1 MLKLLLPAFGLAAML
16 MSCTTLPPS
25 AYVNGGGA
33 KVSAARIALGANQ
46 AGEQCAAT
54 RDAHGALIFCGNW
67 SQPSATVV
75 DGPSSS
81 RAGILTLATS
91 SDWRAGVEQQY
102 ACAAPTATSILDGD
116 PAELLTC
123 TQRLGGWPHVAL
135 VALVRG
141 RAFYADGVQP
151 AFPVMQRAI
160 GIAAGV
166 LPARKARAL
175 PVTTSDR
182 LLANR
187 LAAEAFSSGDI
198 GTYDKLMRVGAETNQ
213 QEDFPAAITAY
224 RAALALQQKTLGV
237 DNPNTVTALTDLALN
252 LSDAQ
257 RYHQAASLFATA
269 ATLAPRSADPTARPA
284 LEHARG
290 LDALNQHHP
299 HRAMM
304 LLHRAALEYAATLPP
319 DLVHPRGDQVSH
331 AGLFGLAQGASGAAR
346 LLTAQSI
353 VLDPVTQLRLLGL
366 IESLR
371 YQAIAALELHQAS
384 RAALLIRRANQIAI
398 GNGIAPVVLNARLD
412 RTEAAIDVANGQE
425 ANADAKLSAAGAGFA
440 RALPGS
446 RPVANTGLLR
456 ADVLVSQHHDAE
468 AVPICRKSVAL
479 LTGLRLGTSARLI
492 SPCLS
497 ALNQR
502 ARQNPARAEP
512 IHAEMFAMA
521 ELAQGTT
528 TSAEIAEA
536 AARLAAGA
544 KNPKVAAAIRAHQDA
559 VARLNRLYRQRD
571 SLARARQ
578 SGKQVTPAAIKTIDA
593 QIRQATDGLNAAD
606 LAVQAAAPNFGQ
618 LVQAVVPAKAV
629 LKRLHPQEAF
639 LDIMVSRHHAWLFY
653 LSDNRVRV
661 ARTGTGDAA
670 MTKLV
675 QIVRKSVEP
684 TQAGLPPF
692 AMHAAY
698 QIYQATLAPFATA
711 LKHTTALVIAP
722 SGSLLSLPFAL
733 LPTRN
738 VTADNNVTD
747 DKLAT
752 APWLV
757 RRATLDYVPAAANFV
772 SLRKIADTSTA
783 TQPWF
788 GFGDFHQV
796 TEAQAAASF
805 PSATCADSAQL
816 FAGLPNLPS
825 AKLELAAAR
834 ALFKASPQ
842 DELLGAQFTVP
853 AVEHKDLAPFRILHF
868 ATHAILPSE
877 LPCATEPAIITS
889 APPGARSAAQAM
901 LTSADVANL
910 HLNANLVILSACNTG
925 GGNGRSGGEALSGL
939 ARSFFFAGARALMV
953 TQWSVSDQVSAYLVA
968 TDLAHVQQGEGAS
981 ASLRAVQLALI
992 NGAGHGLPA
1001 GIADPFY
1008 WAPFVVIGDGGR
1020 ADRAAAIS
1028 SPVGS
1033 GGGKS

>member
-1 MLKLLLPAFGLAAML
+1 MFKLSLLAFGLAAL
-16 MSCTTLPPS
+16 LVSCTAPPPS
-25 AYVNGGGA
+25 AYVSSGGA

-54 RDAHGALIFCGNW
+54 RDAHGALIYCGNW

-75 DGPSSS
+75 DGPSSN
-81 RAGILTLATS
+81 RARILTLATS
-91 SDWRAGVEQQY
+91 SDWRAGIEQQY
-102 ACAAPTATSILDGD
+102 ACAAPTATSILNGD

-160 GIAAGV
+160 GIEAGV

-187 LAAEAFSSGDI
+187 LAAEAFSAGDI
-198 GTYDKLMRVGAETNQ
+198 GTYDKLMRVGADANQ

-224 RAALALQQKTLGV
+224 RAALALQQKTLGI

-269 ATLAPRSADPTARPA
+269 ETLAPRSADPTALPA

-299 HRAMM
+299 HRALK
-304 LLHRAALEYAATLPP
+304 LLHQAALGYAGTLPP
-319 DLVHPRGDQVSH
+319 DLLHPRGDQASH
-331 AGLFGLAQGASGAAR
+331 AGLFGLAQGASSTAQ
-346 LLTAQSI
+346 LLTSQSI

-371 YQAIAALELHQAS
+371 YQAIAALELHQAN
-384 RAALLIRRANQIAI
+384 RAASLIGRANQIAL

-425 ANADAKLSAAGAGFA
+425 AHADAKLSEAGAGFA

-446 RPVANTGLLR
+446 RPVADTGLLR
-456 ADVLVSQHHDAE
+456 ADVLVRQHHDAE

-497 ALNQR
+497 ALDQR
-502 ARQNPARAEP
+502 AKQSPAKAEA

-559 VARLNRLYRQRD
+559 VTRLNRLYRQRD
-571 SLARARQ
+571 QLARAQ
-578 SGKQVTPAAIKTIDA
+578 KSGKQVTPAAIKAIDG
-593 QIRQATDGLNAAD
+593 QIREATDGLNAAD

-618 LVQAVVPAKAV
+618 LVQAVVPASAV
-629 LKRLHPQEAF
+629 LKRLRPQEAF

-653 LSDNRVRV
+653 LSDDHVRV

-675 QIVRKSVEP
+675 QTVRQSVEP

-698 QIYQATLAPFATA
+698 QIYQATLAPFATP
-711 LKHTTALVIAP
+711 LKHTRALVIAP

-738 VTADNNVTD
+738 VAPTA
-747 DKLAT
+747 LAT

-757 RRATLDYVPAAANFV
+757 RDATLDYVPAAANFV
-772 SLRKIADTSTA
+772 SLRKIAGTSTA

-796 TEAQAAASF
+796 TNAQAAASF
-805 PSATCADSAQL
+805 PPATCGDSAQL

-825 AKLELAAAR
+825 AKLELAAAS

-853 AVEHKDLAPFRILHF
+853 AVEHEDLAPFRILHF

-889 APPGARSAAQAM
+889 APSGARSAAQAM
-901 LTSADVANL
+901 LTSTDVANL

-968 TDLAHVQQGEGAS
+968 TDLAHVQQGQGAS

-1008 WAPFVVIGDGGR
+1008 WAPFVVIGDGGK
-1020 ADRAAAIS
+1020 ADRTAASS

-1033 GGGKS
+1033 LSGKS

>member
-1 MLKLLLPAFGLAAML
+1 MFKFSLLAFGLAAML
-16 MSCTTLPPS
+16 VSCTAPPPS
-25 AYVNGGGA
+25 AYVSGGGT
-33 KVSAARIALGANQ
+33 KVSTARIALGANQ

-54 RDAHGALIFCGNW
+54 RDAHGALIYCGNW

-75 DGPSSS
+75 DGPSSN

-91 SDWRAGVEQQY
+91 SDWRAGIEQQY
-102 ACAAPTATSILDGD
+102 ACAAPTATSILNGD

-198 GTYDKLMRVGAETNQ
+198 GTYDKLMRVGAEANQ

-224 RAALALQQKTLGV
+224 RAALALQQKTLGI

-269 ATLAPRSADPTARPA
+269 ETLAPQSADPTALPA

-299 HRAMM
+299 HRALT
-304 LLHRAALEYAATLPP
+304 LLRQAALEYAGTLPP
-319 DLVHPRGDQVSH
+319 DLLDPHGDQASR
-331 AGLFGLAQGASGAAR
+331 AGLFGLAQGASSTAQ
-346 LLTAQSI
+346 LLTSQSI

-384 RAALLIRRANQIAI
+384 RAAALIRRANQIAI

-412 RTEAAIDVANGQE
+412 RTEAAIDVANGQD
-425 ANADAKLSAAGAGFA
+425 ANADAKLSEAGAGFA

-446 RPVANTGLLR
+446 RPVADTGLLR
-456 ADVLVSQHHDAE
+456 ADVLVRQHHESE

-479 LTGLRLGTSARLI
+479 LTGLRLGTSAQLI
-492 SPCLS
+492 SPCLR
-497 ALNQR
+497 ALDQR
-502 ARQNPARAEP
+502 AKQNPAKAEA

-559 VARLNRLYRQRD
+559 VTRLNRLYRQRD
-571 SLARARQ
+571 QLARAQ
-578 SGKQVTPAAIKTIDA
+578 KSGKQVTPEAIKAIDG
-593 QIRQATDGLNAAD
+593 QIREATDGLNAAD

-618 LVQAVVPAKAV
+618 LVQAVVPASAV
-629 LKRLHPQEAF
+629 LKRLRPQEAF

-653 LSDNRVRV
+653 LSDDQVRV
-661 ARTGTGDAA
+661 ARTGTGDAT

-675 QIVRKSVEP
+675 QTVRKSVEP

-698 QIYQATLAPFATA
+698 QIYQATLAPFAA
-711 LKHTTALVIAP
+711 PLKHTDALVIAP

-733 LPTRN
+733 LPTRD
-738 VTADNNVTD
+738 VAPDA
-747 DKLAT
+747 LAT

-757 RRATLDYVPAAANFV
+757 RDATLDYVPAAANFV
-772 SLRKIADTSTA
+772 SLRKIAGTSTA

-796 TEAQAAASF
+796 TDAQAAASF
-805 PSATCADSAQL
+805 PPATCGDSARL

-825 AKLELAAAR
+825 AKLELAAAS

-842 DELLGAQFTVP
+842 DELLGAHFTVP
-853 AVEHKDLAPFRILHF
+853 AVEHEDLAPFRILHF

-877 LPCATEPAIITS
+877 LPCTTEPAIITS

-968 TDLAHVQQGEGAS
+968 TDLAHVQQGQGAS
-981 ASLRAVQLALI
+981 ASLRQVQLALI

-1008 WAPFVVIGDGGR
+1008 WAPFVVIGDGGK
-1020 ADRAAAIS
+1020 ADRTAAS
-1028 SPVGS
+1028 SPPVGS
-1033 GGGKS
+1033 FSGKS